1 MKQFII
7 LSNLNTINH
16 NTKKLTIMSKEEY
29 QSNNQNVYLY
39 EPIADAETMIE
50 AEKLKQHIESIGIQT
65 YFDTIVSL
73 ASKSL
78 N

>member
-1 MKQFII
+1 
-7 LSNLNTINH
+7 
-16 NTKKLTIMSKEEY
+16 MSKEEY

-39 EPIADAETMIE
+39 EPIADAETMKE

-73 ASKSL
+73 ASEST